1 MPRALRIAI
10 PVVFGL
16 LALALAWGWTA
27 APAIVE
33 DQLRRGLIARADRRG
48 MVLEIATLHLEPT
61 SHLTMLGLVL
71 RDKAMPDP
79 PLLRIGRVDFSY
91 EIDGLLS
98 PKVFL
103 QQIDVLEPAVQIR
116 RTGDGLT
123 NLQTILDRLLRPK
136 KDDDKEGDGGLRKYL
151 SKHIPPVHV
160 RGLQV
165 SFDDD
170 GGEPLRVAGLDAR
183 HLRLENGAVD
193 VVNRSP
199 VQETIKLEIKAS
211 TRIAGLAQALRVD
224 ATANWP
230 DKTGEVRVA
239 LPSDVS
245 LVVGDVRV
253 QVGQLLLRSTG
264 EVALGRV
271 RVVKGGELTRY
282 GLDVREIA
290 AKLSREPG
298 PEIELPEEFAAR
310 LPKVARQLLRHVRE
324 VVVREPVIVARRPA
338 KHSGPVPEEDEGD
351 EADRLDSAKPDS
363 GSRAGSDQSKADTGE
378 KDQAG
383 GKKDQARAKQ
393 DLTKQAKAAK
403 PATQD
408 KKAKEP
414 KKADPGDGS
423 AVREFLSSLFGR
435 GADRLQDQVDRLR
448 QAMASVPVPVVVVE
462 HGSARYDDQV
472 QGGRRELSDFSA
484 RLDRKPGESVV
495 SLKMSFHT
503 PGRQVAN
510 QVSGRFDVRTGD
522 GEVKIQLEDLA
533 LQPYAALLPRSM
545 IADAGSAIQ
554 GLALSILVAA
564 PAGKITLEGK
574 GTVRSVAVEAPRL
587 SRQRIENVTVSAAGK
602 LEVDLK
608 GQRLELSGG
617 QVTVGRVAV
626 EMAGS
631 IDSFRSAPV
640 FKAHIAVPT
649 VPCQEVVE
657 AVPRGF
663 ADTLAGM
670 RCEGRLSYEIRGSL
684 DTADMAS
691 LEFDFRPMLNEV
703 KILTLGEQVDF
714 SKFGAVFTHTAVRY
728 IRHPK
733 PGEPKYTTHQ
743 FQTGPGS
750 DNWVP
755 MELVNP
761 NFIKVIT
768 TTEDGGFFGHRGFLI
783 DAIKSAMVANLK
795 KGRFV
800 RGASTITQQLVK
812 NLFFSLR
819 EKTISRKVQEAVI
832 TWQIERTLSKQQL
845 MELYLNI
852 IELGPG
858 PIYGIGAASWH
869 YFERAPAD
877 LTLLQCLWLGSI
889 IPSPPGYY
897 GEFLNGKASDTHRA
911 MLAWVADVMLKRE
924 KITAEE
930 RARLGDCTVVF
941 GGQADGSEEPVEGG
955 LGHEGEEGVDP
966 ELQGL
971 PPAQDGKGPQAP
983 SLAPEQQP

>member
-10 PVVFGL
+10 PVLLGL
-16 LALALAWGWTA
+16 LAFALAWGWSA
-27 APAIVE
+27 APALLA
-33 DQLRRGLIARADRRG
+33 DQLRQGLVERADRRG
-48 MVLEIATLHLEPT
+48 LTLEIAAVQLQPT
-61 SHLTMLGLVL
+61 SHLTLMGVVL
-71 RDKAMPDP
+71 RDKALPEP
-79 PLLRIGRVDFSY
+79 PLLSIVRVDVSY

-98 PKVFL
+98 PRVFL
-103 QQIDVLEPAVQIR
+103 QQIDVSRPVVQVR
-116 RTGDGLT
+116 RTSGGLT
-123 NLQTILDRLLRPK
+123 NLQTLLERLLRPK
-136 KDDDKEGDGGLRKYL
+136 KLDDLDGGGGLRKYL
-151 SKHIPPVHV
+151 SKHVPPLQV
-160 RGLQV
+160 RGLKV
-165 SFDDD
+165 AVDDES
-170 GGEPLRVAGLDAR
+170 GEPLLLAGLDAR
-183 HLRLENGAVD
+183 HLRLENGAID
-193 VVNRSP
+193 LVNLSP
-199 VQETIKLEIKAS
+199 VQEKIQLTIKAS
-211 TRIAGLAQALRVD
+211 TRIAGLSQAVRVD

-230 DKTGEVRVA
+230 EKTGEVRVA
-239 LPSDVS
+239 LPGDVS

-253 QVGQLLLRSTG
+253 QVGQLLLRSDG

-271 RVVKGGELTRY
+271 RVVKGGESTRY

-298 PEIELPEEFAAR
+298 PEIELPEAFAAR
-310 LPKVARQLLRHVRE
+310 LPTVARQLLRHVRE

-338 KHSGPVPEEDEGD
+338 KQIGAVPEDDGDD
-351 EADRLDSAKPDS
+351 EADKIDPAKPE
-363 GSRAGSDQSKADTGE
+363 AGERPADPSPLQPGTN
-378 KDQAG
+378 
-383 GKKDQARAKQ
+383 KKDQAKPGKSAKQ
-393 DLTKQAKAAK
+393 VADGKAS
-403 PATQD
+403 
-408 KKAKEP
+408 KEP
-414 KKADPGDGS
+414 KKSDPGDGS

-462 HGSARYDDQV
+462 HGSARYDDQA

-495 SLKMSFHT
+495 SLQLSFNT

-522 GEVKIQLEDLA
+522 GEVKIQLDDLP
-533 LQPYAALLPRSM
+533 LQPYAALLPRSV
-545 IADAGSAIQ
+545 IAGEGSAIQ
-554 GLALSILVAA
+554 GVALSILVAA

-574 GTVRSVAVEAPRL
+574 GTLRAVAVETPRL
-587 SRQRIENVTVSAAGK
+587 SRQRVENVTVGAAGK

-617 QVTVGRVAV
+617 QLTVGRVSV

-631 IDSFRSAPV
+631 IDKFRSAPV

-649 VPCQEVVE
+649 VPCQEVVD

-670 RCEGRLSYEIRGSL
+670 RCEGRLSYEVKGSL
-684 DTADMAS
+684 DTADMNS

-703 KILTLGEQVDF
+703 KILTLGDQVDF
-714 SKFGAVFTHTAVRY
+714 SKFSAPFTHTAVRY

-750 DNWVP
+750 ENWVP
-755 MELVNP
+755 LDQVSP
-761 NFIKVIT
+761 HFIKVIT
-768 TTEDGGFFGHRGFLI
+768 TTEDGGFFGHRGFLL

-897 GEFLNGKASDTHRA
+897 GEFLNGKASDSHRA

-930 RARLGDCTVVF
+930 RARLGDCAVVF
-941 GGQADGSEEPVEGG
+941 GGAADGSEEPAEEG
-955 LGHEGEEGVDP
+955 LGHEGEEEVDP

-971 PPAQDGKGPQAP
+971 PPPQNGKGRPAP
-983 SLAPEQQP
+983 SVAPEQQP

>member
-10 PVVFGL
+10 PAILGL
-16 LALALAWGWTA
+16 LAFALAWAWSA
-27 APAIVE
+27 APGLLA
-33 DQLRRGLIARADRRG
+33 DQVRQGLIDRADRRG
-48 MVLEIATLHLEPT
+48 LTLEIAAVQLQPA
-61 SHLTMLGLVL
+61 SHLTLTGVVL
-71 RDKAMPDP
+71 RDKALPDP
-79 PLLRIGRVDFSY
+79 PLLSVARVDVSY

-103 QQIDVLEPAVQIR
+103 QQIDVVQPLLQVR
-116 RTGDGLT
+116 RTGGGLT
-123 NLQTILDRLLRPK
+123 NLQTIIERLLRPK
-136 KDDDKEGDGGLRKYL
+136 KDDDADGSGGLRKYL
-151 SKHIPPVHV
+151 SKHVPPVQV
-160 RGLQV
+160 RGLKV
-165 SFDDD
+165 AIDDES
-170 GGEPLRVAGLDAR
+170 GEPLQLAGLNAR
-183 HLRLENGAVD
+183 HLRLENGAID
-193 VVNRSP
+193 VINRSP
-199 VQETIKLEIKAS
+199 VQEKIQLEIKAS
-211 TRIAGLAQALRVD
+211 TRIAGLAQAVRID

-239 LPSDVS
+239 LPGDVS

-253 QVGQLLLRSTG
+253 QVGQLLLRSDG

-271 RVVKGGELTRY
+271 RVVKGGESTRY

-290 AKLSREPG
+290 AKLSKEPG
-298 PEIELPEEFAAR
+298 PEIELPEAFAAR
-310 LPKVARQLLRHVRE
+310 LPSTARQLLRHVRE
-324 VVVREPVIVARRPA
+324 VVVREPVIVARRPPKQA
-338 KHSGPVPEEDEGD
+338 GPVAEDDDGD
-351 EADRLDSAKPDS
+351 EAEKIEPSKPE
-363 GSRAGSDQSKADTGE
+363 GKPLPN
-378 KDQAG
+378 
-383 GKKDQARAKQ
+383 KKDQAKQGKLAKQ
-393 DLTKQAKAAK
+393 AAEAKAAK
-403 PATQD
+403 
-408 KKAKEP
+408 EP
-414 KKADPGDGS
+414 KRGDPGDGS
-423 AVREFLSSLFGR
+423 AVREFLSHLFGR

-462 HGSARYDDQV
+462 HGSARYDDQA

-495 SLKMSFHT
+495 SLNLSFHT

-522 GEVKIQLEDLA
+522 GEVKIQLDDLP
-533 LQPYAALLPRSM
+533 LQPYAALLPRSV
-545 IADAGSAIQ
+545 IAGEGSAIQ
-554 GLALSILVAA
+554 GVALSVLVAA

-574 GTVRSVAVEAPRL
+574 GTLRAVAVETARL
-587 SRQRIENVTVSAAGK
+587 SRQRVENVTVSAAGK

-617 QVTVGRVAV
+617 QLTVGRVAI

-631 IDSFRSAPV
+631 IDKFRSAPV

-649 VPCQEVVE
+649 VPCQEVVD

-670 RCEGRLSYEIRGSL
+670 RCEGRLSYEIKGSL
-684 DTADMAS
+684 DTADMNS

-714 SKFGAVFTHTAVRY
+714 SKFSAPFTHTAVRY

-750 DNWVP
+750 ENWVP
-755 MELVNP
+755 LDQVNP

-783 DAIKSAMVANLK
+783 DAIKSAMVANLR

-897 GEFLNGKASDTHRA
+897 GEFLNGKASDSHRA

-930 RARLGDCTVVF
+930 RGRLGDCTVVF
-941 GGQADGSEEPVEGG
+941 GGAADGSEEPAEEG
-955 LGHEGEEGVDP
+955 LGHEGEEEVDP

-971 PPAQDGKGPQAP
+971 PPAQDGKGRPAP
-983 SLAPEQQP
+983 SLSPEQQP

>member
-1 MPRALRIAI
+1 MPRALRFAI
-10 PVVFGL
+10 PTVLGL
-16 LALALAWGWTA
+16 LAFAAAWGWSA
-27 APAIVE
+27 APALLAE
-33 DQLRRGLIARADRRG
+33 QLRQGLIERASRRGLT
-48 MVLEIATLHLEPT
+48 LEIAALQLQPT
-61 SHLTMLGLVL
+61 SHLTITGLVL
-71 RDKAMPDP
+71 RDKALPDP
-79 PLLRIGRVDFSY
+79 PLVRIARVDVGY
-91 EIDGLLS
+91 DIDGLLS

-103 QQIDVLEPAVQIR
+103 QHIDVQEPAVQVR
-116 RTGDGLT
+116 RTGGGLT
-123 NLQTILDRLLRPK
+123 NVQTILERLLRPTK
-136 KDDDKEGDGGLRKYL
+136 QDDPSSGDGLRKYL
-151 SKHIPPVHV
+151 SKHVPPVHV
-160 RGLQV
+160 RGLTV
-165 SFDDD
+165 AVDDES
-170 GGEPLRVAGLDAR
+170 GEPLRLAGLDAR
-183 HLRLENGAVD
+183 HLRLENGAID
-193 VVNRSP
+193 VTNRSP
-199 VQETIKLEIKAS
+199 VQEKIQLEIKAS
-211 TRIAGLAQALRVD
+211 TRIAGLAQAVRVD
-224 ATANWP
+224 ATASWP

-245 LVVGDVRV
+245 LVVGDIRV
-253 QVGQLLLRSTG
+253 QVGQLLLRSNG

-271 RVVKGGELTRY
+271 RVVKGGASTRY
-282 GLDVREIA
+282 GLDVQEIA

-298 PEIELPEEFAAR
+298 PEIELPEAFAAR
-310 LPKVARQLLRHVRE
+310 LPALARQLLRHVRE
-324 VVVREPVIVARRPA
+324 VVVREPVIVARRPPTLA
-338 KHSGPVPEEDEGD
+338 GPAADDDEGD
-351 EADRLDSAKPDS
+351 DAEKIEAT
-363 GSRAGSDQSKADTGE
+363 KAELAPGTS
-378 KDQAG
+378 
-383 GKKDQARAKQ
+383 KKDQAKQGKSAKLAA
-393 DLTKQAKAAK
+393 DAKLG
-403 PATQD
+403 
-408 KKAKEP
+408 KEP
-414 KKADPGDGS
+414 KKSDPGDGS
-423 AVREFLSSLFGR
+423 AVREFLSHLFGR

-462 HGSARYDDQV
+462 HGSARYDDQA

-495 SLKMSFHT
+495 SLQLSFNT

-522 GEVKIQLEDLA
+522 GEVKIQLDDLP
-533 LQPYAALLPRSM
+533 LRPYAALLPRSV
-545 IADAGSAIQ
+545 IAGEGSAIQ
-554 GLALSILVAA
+554 GVALSILVAA

-574 GTVRSVAVEAPRL
+574 GTLRSVAVETPRL
-587 SRQRIENVTVSAAGK
+587 SRLRVENVTIGAAGK

-617 QVTVGRVAV
+617 QLTVGRVAV

-631 IDSFRSAPV
+631 IDKFRSAPV

-649 VPCQEVVE
+649 VPCQEVVD

-663 ADTLAGM
+663 AETLAGM
-670 RCEGRLSYEIRGSL
+670 RCEGRLSYEVKGSL
-684 DTADMAS
+684 DTADMNS

-714 SKFGAVFTHTAVRY
+714 SKFGAIFTHTAVRY

-750 DNWVP
+750 ENWVP
-755 MELVNP
+755 LDQVNP

-768 TTEDGGFFGHRGFLI
+768 TTEDGGFFGHRGFLL
-783 DAIKSAMVANLK
+783 DAIKSAMVANLR

-869 YFERAPAD
+869 YFERAPAE

-897 GEFLNGKASDTHRA
+897 SEFLNGKASDTHRA

-930 RARLGDCTVVF
+930 RARLGDCAVVF
-941 GGQADGSEEPVEGG
+941 GGAADGSEEPTEEG
-955 LGHEGEEGVDP
+955 LGHEGEEAVDP

-971 PPAQDGKGPQAP
+971 PPAQDGKGRPAP
-983 SLAPEQQP
+983 SVAPEQQP